1 MTEED
6 KNKLAAMSD
15 DEKRMYEELYIKYTL
30 ALRKLETEMYNLFD
44 AYKFIT
50 NNEDNNIVKYTK
62 SRIKTFD
69 SASKKLS
76 NKGVDTNLEN
86 IEKVLRDMVG
96 FRIVCPFENDV
107 YKIVNLV
114 KSCDSFVIEKE
125 KDYIVEP
132 KESGYSSY
140 HIDVAIPIK
149 FKGEN
154 VYVHGEIQ
162 VRTMAMDL
170 WATLDH
176 IIRYKTSHDVQ
187 DKLSQEFLA
196 RANDMKRFDQRM
208 QILREEVSEM
218 MKTEEKDK
226 ERENRPYVKKR

>member
-6 KNKLAAMSD
+6 KNKLATMS
-15 DEKRMYEELYIKYTL
+15 EETKREYEELYIKYTL
-30 ALRKLETEMYNLFD
+30 ALRKLESELHNLFD
-44 AYKFIT
+44 AYNFI
-50 NNEDNNIVKYTK
+50 NNTDDNNIVKYTK

-69 SASKKLS
+69 SANKKLLK
-76 NKGVDTNLEN
+76 KGLNTSPEN
-86 IEKVLRDMVG
+86 IEKVLCDMVG

-107 YKIVNLV
+107 YKIVDLI

-140 HIDVAIPIK
+140 HVDVAIPIK

-154 VYVHGEIQ
+154 IFVYGEIQ

-176 IIRYKTSHDVQ
+176 IIRYKTSPDVQ
-187 DKLSQEFLA
+187 KKLSPEFLA

-218 MKTEEKDK
+218 MEMEERDAK
-226 ERENRPYVKKR
+226 PYMKRK